1 MTDKSTQEIVA
12 SMAFAKEL
20 AKFFLYMALIF
31 LIMYLPTALD
41 ATIEREASLLRKD
54 AAEESRAWREMTD
67 ARLSSIEELLGRNS
81 AQIIGEVKSGRIAL
95 LDEVRR
101 LNNETIATIAT
112 TRVEVRDVSGSL
124 REAIGS
130 TQRNIDKL
138 GQGAEETGRRLDYWT
153 DCTAGGAN
161 AACWQVQLTG
171 ALGAARATA
180 GEAARTG
187 RAVREAMPDIVA
199 SVRDSAKNSSATT
212 QATKQLMTNLSQ
224 SFKPLP
230 RWVQIPLQVAVPSAT
245 IATPFLLK
253 RATTVV
259 TPVNP
264 Q

>member
-1 MTDKSTQEIVA
+1 MSDKSTQEIMA
-12 SMAFAKEL
+12 SIAFAKEL

-41 ATIEREASLLRKD
+41 ATIEREALLLRKSVT
-54 AAEESRAWREMTD
+54 EESRSWREMTD

-81 AQIIGEVKSGRIAL
+81 AQIIGEVRSGRVAL
-95 LDEVRR
+95 MDEVRR
-101 LNNETIATIAT
+101 LNDNTETLMAESRGELHGTAREVRRLLQTTERTAATIGEMPAT
-112 TRVEVRDVSGSL
+112 
-124 REAIGS
+124 IG
-130 TQRNIDKL
+130 
-138 GQGAEETGRRLDYWT
+138 GRLDYWT

-187 RAVREAMPDIVA
+187 RAVREAMPEIVA

-230 RWVQIPLQVAVPSAT
+230 RWVQIPLQIAVPSAT
-245 IATPFLLK
+245 VATPFLLR

-259 TPVNP
+259 DAAVKP
-264 Q
+264 